1 VLPPANRLRR
11 SADFAETLRLGE
23 RTRRGH
29 LVVALNRGPTVAEPA
44 AVPRVG
50 LIVGKAVGGSVVRH
64 RLSRRLRAHL
74 AARLDVLPPGSATVV
89 RALAGAETDSFR
101 RLGADIDA
109 ALNRLCPEARR

>member
-29 LVVALNRGPTVAEPA
+29 LVVALNRVTVPDPA
-44 AVPRVG
+44 AAPRVG

-109 ALNRLCPEARR
+109 ALSRLCPQVRR